1 MPLAVGEGGGVCP
14 RVAAVPKS
22 QSELIP
28 ERSGYGDCDSG
39 VISSMTPSG
48 RNKTV
53 SIIPFLVGSTVASIL
68 VLAVVV
74 AIVIAGSGGSD
85 VAEPHWP
92 LAQDP
97 PWRATF
103 TPAALQLPPLLER
116 EAAIFA
122 YASCGGRYSGD
133 ERRARAETATA
144 NLDQGRRTVGEFKA
158 IISIECPP
166 AWVTTMGDQNW
177 ALPAR
182 TRDLAWGDRA
192 LVVGPFG

>member
-1 MPLAVGEGGGVCP
+1 MP
-14 RVAAVPKS
+14 
-22 QSELIP
+22 
-28 ERSGYGDCDSG
+28 
-39 VISSMTPSG
+39 PS
-48 RNKTV
+48 
-53 SIIPFLVGSTVASIL
+53 L
-68 VLAVVV
+68 
-74 AIVIAGSGGSD
+74 
-85 VAEPHWP
+85 
-92 LAQDP
+92 
-97 PWRATF
+97 
-103 TPAALQLPPLLER
+103 PAALQLPPLLER

-182 TRDLAWGDRA
+182 HEGSRLGWQSASGR
-192 LVVGPFG
+192 PFWVRTGT